1 MRESYANRWNRAID
15 VLREMSW
22 ASRWAML
29 MEGAVLIGRTV
40 DEHGLGV
47 RCACRWNWFRE
58 MLRRELCL

>member
-29 MEGAVLIGRTV
+29 ME
-40 DEHGLGV
+40 ELG
-47 RCACRWNWFRE
+47 
-58 MLRRELCL
+58 